1 MKIQA
6 AYPEHVSQL
15 HGSDLTPQDE
25 SEVPRAAKIKRPPL
39 QAACVILRNNYGFF
53 GVGEAVAGRAGV
65 AAGCEGEPAGRAAP
79 AGLDAGA
86 VAPAGFS
93 LS

>member
-6 AYPEHVSQL
+6 ACLRTFFSP
-15 HGSDLTPQDE
+15 HGSDLTPEDQG
-25 SEVPRAAKIKRPPL
+25 EVPPRTKIKRPPG

-53 GVGEAVAGRAGV
+53 GVGEVVAGRAGV
-65 AAGCEGEPAGRAAP
+65 AAGREAGAFAAP
-79 AGLDAGA
+79 AGLVAGA
-86 VAPAGFS
+86 VAPAGFV